1 VRRIPEI
8 LIVSLV
14 LGVTLLS
21 AGCSDG
27 GSAQQPLRIATT
39 TSTANSGLLE
49 YLMPEFEKDTGIRV
63 EYIAVGTGKAIWHAR
78 NGEVAA
84 ILVHAPAAEEAFID
98 AGFGLAR
105 IPVMWNDFVILG
117 PAADPAGISAVTG
130 GAEALRCIHAAQAPF
145 ISRGDDSGTHKK
157 EQQLW
162 RASGVAP
169 EGKWY
174 IEAGQGMGAS
184 LIMAND
190 KLAYVLCDRGTYLAM
205 REKIELEVTFEG
217 DAALLNPYSIIA
229 VNPAKY
235 PDINAAGAQ
244 KLIDWITSPRARTL
258 IAAFRVGGK
267 QLFHLFA
274 E

>member
-1 VRRIPEI
+1 
-8 LIVSLV
+8 
-14 LGVTLLS
+14 VTSLS
-21 AGCSDG
+21 AGCGDRGPASRH
-27 GSAQQPLRIATT
+27 LRIATT
-39 TSTANSGLLE
+39 TSTANSGLLD
-49 YLMPEFEKDTGIRV
+49 YLLPELEKDTGIQV

-84 ILVHAPAAEEAFID
+84 VLVHAPEAEEEFI
-98 AGFGLAR
+98 GTGYGLAR

-117 PAADPAGISAVTG
+117 PAEDPAGIS
-130 GAEALRCIHAAQAPF
+130 GAPDAPEALRRIRAAQAAF

-157 EQQLW
+157 ECQLW
-162 RASGVAP
+162 GAAGIAP

-205 REKIELEVTFEG
+205 REKIDLEVVFEG
-217 DAALLNPYSIIA
+217 GQALLNPYSIIA

-235 PDINAAGAQ
+235 PDVNAAGAQ
-244 KLIDWITSPRARTL
+244 RLIEWITSPRARAL
-258 IAAFRVGGK
+258 IAGFTVGGK
-267 QLFHLFA
+267 QLFQLF
-274 E
+274 EE